1 MFNQRLFDQ
10 RKCGELLGKDCIPL
24 IDIRSTSNSSYIL
37 PAGRRCVVTG
47 VVIAVDGCYR
57 VTVRELCSEGNM
69 TSFSHSLSLEA
80 FGTSFIR
87 A

>member
-24 IDIRSTSNSSYIL
+24 IDIQSTKSPTYIL
-37 PAGRRCVVTG
+37 PAGRRCIVTG
-47 VVIAVDGCYR
+47 VTIDGDGDYR
-57 VTVRELCSEGNM
+57 VSVRELCSEGNM
-69 TSFSHSLSLEA
+69 TPFCHSLSLDS
-80 FGTSFIR
+80 FGNSFIR